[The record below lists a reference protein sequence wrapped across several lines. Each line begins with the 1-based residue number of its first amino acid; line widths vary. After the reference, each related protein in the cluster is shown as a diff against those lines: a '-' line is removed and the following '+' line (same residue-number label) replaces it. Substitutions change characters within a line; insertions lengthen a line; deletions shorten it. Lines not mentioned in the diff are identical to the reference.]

1 MQIELRPYQKNI
13 IGALR
18 QSIRLGNSVLYLCA
32 PTGSAGKTVMF
43 TYMIKRHIDKGGRV
57 LVFTHRKELLS
68 QSSNTFKAFELTP
81 ELITAGSEPDLTKS
95 LHVAMIETLSRRA
108 EQYALFI

>member
-18 QSIRLGNSVLYLCA
+18 QSIRLGNRRIVLCA
-32 PTGSAGKTVMF
+32 PTQAGAGKTVMF

-81 ELITAGSEPDLTKS
+81 
-95 LHVAMIETLSRRA
+95 
-108 EQYALFI
+108 